1 MGTGAS
7 IPVNLTTS
15 PLTDDPTQTTSLIA
29 TLLDGFINLPSSLN
43 KELASA
49 IGANPAAMQRLKEL
63 GYEFKEVEEH
73 VEAQLPPILANF
85 SILKESDGIAK
96 ILNDPSFQAAQ
107 DAVAKTP
114 NDEAAVETLRQKAE
128 ELKKVT
134 ISIVESRI
142 AEENIVATCQN
153 VVIAGKCFFF

>member
-7 IPVNLTTS
+7 IPVNSTTS
-15 PLTDDPTQTTSLIA
+15 LLTDDPTQTTSLIA

-43 KELASA
+43 KELAAA
-49 IGANPAAMQRLKEL
+49 IGANPAAMKRLKEL

-73 VEAQLPPILANF
+73 VEAQLPSILANF

-114 NDEAAVETLRQKAE
+114 NGVGFF
-128 ELKKVT
+128 
-134 ISIVESRI
+134 S
-142 AEENIVATCQN
+142 
-153 VVIAGKCFFF
+153 FFFFSICSLNPNTAAQLLLNTTY